1 MIVNNQILN
10 QEIRKTSLLVYLF
23 FIRGFYMKKIL
34 ICIGLALTLS
44 ACGSDHII
52 RFNLSQQQNV
62 NTTPSYE
69 GRSHF
74 FFWGMWQERDYNLMN
89 VCPVR
94 GINSVETHWTFYD
107 SLMGGLTMG
116 IYAPE
121 SYAVYCN

>member
-1 MIVNNQILN
+1 
-10 QEIRKTSLLVYLF
+10 
-23 FIRGFYMKKIL
+23 MKKLL

-52 RFNLSQQQNV
+52 RFNLEPQQEV
-62 NTTPSYE
+62 NTTPTYE

-74 FFWGMWQERDYNLMN
+74 FFWGMWQKTDYNLLN
-89 VCPVR
+89 ICYPR
-94 GINSVETHWTFYD
+94 SVSAIDAHWTFYD

-121 SYAVYCN
+121 SYAIYCN

>member
-1 MIVNNQILN
+1 
-10 QEIRKTSLLVYLF
+10 
-23 FIRGFYMKKIL
+23 MKKLL

-52 RFNLSQQQNV
+52 RFNFNQQQEV
-62 NTTPSYE
+62 DIEPSYA

-74 FFWGMWQERDYNLMN
+74 FLWGMWQKTDYNMAN
-89 VCPVR
+89 VCQGR
-94 GINSVETHWTFYD
+94 GIRAIDAHWTLYD

-121 SYAVYCN
+121 SYSIYCN

>member
-1 MIVNNQILN
+1 
-10 QEIRKTSLLVYLF
+10 
-23 FIRGFYMKKIL
+23 MKKIL
-34 ICIGLALTLS
+34 VCIGLALTLS

-52 RFNLSQQQNV
+52 RFNLSKQQNV

-74 FFWGMWQERDYNLMN
+74 FFWGMWQERNYSLVN
-89 VCPVR
+89 VCPVK
-94 GINSVETHWTFYD
+94 GINSIETHWTFYD